1 MYELERYLVNN
12 STNKEVRDF
21 VYEQYNKTIETLNL
35 TDEPE
40 AYLMF
45 IRLMEE
51 FIAFHKQV
59 DKSNTTN
66 YEIKIIYSKN
76 KSN

>member
-1 MYELERYLVNN
+1 MYELERFLLNN

-21 VYEQYNKTIETLNL
+21 VYDQYNKTIETLNL

-45 IRLMEE
+45 LRLMEE
-51 FIAFHKQV
+51 FIAFHKHV
-59 DKSNTTN
+59 DKSNISN
-66 YEIKIIYSKN
+66 YEVKIIYN
-76 KSN
+76 RTKSN

>member
-1 MYELERYLVNN
+1 MYELERFHVNN
-12 STNKEVRDF
+12 STHKEARDF
-21 VYEQYNKTIETLNL
+21 IYEQYNKTIEMLKL
-35 TDEPE
+35 SDEPE

-59 DKSNTTN
+59 DKSNNTN
-66 YEIKIIYSKN
+66 YEIKIIYN
-76 KSN
+76 KIISN